1 MKTKF
6 IILGVLALL
15 LIGKAIAASELSETE
30 EIFLSNVP
38 GDVREQV
45 TKIMNSMT
53 AEQALQLRIQ
63 QIASE
68 YNKNNEAKEISEES
82 AE

>member
-15 LIGKAIAASELSETE
+15 LIGIAIAASELSETE

>member
-6 IILGVLALL
+6 LVLGVLALL
-15 LIGKAIAASELSETE
+15 LIGAVIAVSELSETE
-30 EIFLSNVP
+30 ELFLSNVP
-38 GDVREQV
+38 GDIRMEV

-63 QIASE
+63 QISKE
-68 YNKNNEAKEISEES
+68 YNKKSEAKEVNEE
-82 AE
+82 AVE

>member
-6 IILGVLALL
+6 IILGVLALF
-15 LIGKAIAASELSETE
+15 LIGIAIAASELSETE